1 MHNFES
7 LEIGRQFRYKPVK
20 EWKLPV
26 IALDSE
32 TLLNG
37 DTFLIADSLGNYVW
51 KPVLRQCLDFLF
63 YRPHHQKLNFF
74 YNLEFDIRGVIKF
87 LEEKEQKELV
97 TAGVSEVRRGIDKNG
112 KPGSCYTLRYCKDR
126 MYVVKDGTKTVAFYD
141 LAQFYRPLSLDRAA
155 TIFLGKGKEGI
166 KDYNFTEE
174 SVEERKDEIIKYC
187 LGDCKLTAR
196 LGELAKKKYE
206 ALGMFEKAYISPAF
220 MSEKYFNKFCRVP
233 KTLGIL
239 TDEHKKDINIRI
251 GSPLFLNPVWYAYLA
266 YAGGWIEIQKRGHFE
281 NLYKYDINSA
291 YPYVMSEL
299 IDPCKGYW
307 LYSREW
313 QAPES
318 DYAFVKAEVTI
329 DPNRIA
335 GLERDPF
342 ARQVYLSPISYLFTT
357 KGMNLRYYPA
367 GRWTCYLTANE
378 FKFIRDTLGKRGL
391 GTVKMIDGWFFFAE
405 DFASRPLGKR
415 VRLLYEL
422 KSELKN
428 KVEKRKNKNLVIE
441 YNQVKL
447 LLNSLYGKFIQR
459 VEVKKLDSEDKI
471 YIDHARTGGFFNPIW
486 AAIITSECRLQIA
499 RALLDNESS
508 CAAITTDGILT
519 TKPLDLELGKGL
531 GEWSQEP
538 GGEAVIVLPGAYGIK
553 GQKPESK
560 IRAFKGIFRGD
571 TSKNWF
577 DYLTLHK
584 SDSFIQVRD
593 KRPVSLM
600 EALLHTEKF
609 TTRDIN
615 RFVEFERKYNLKEY
629 RRLWFE
635 EVENCSDLLNRKYES
650 APLLRSSLEARV
662 AYKQTRPFDFDKPV
676 KSDKPDSVIQRVIKA
691 GGIKDSSSL
700 RDFGRSTDI
709 PLCCRRKDG
718 LAFDE
723 MSDELGLDENTFW
736 EGLTK
741 AKY

>member
-1 MHNFES
+1 MHKFES
-7 LEIGRQFRYKPVK
+7 LEIGRQFRYRPKK
-20 EWKLPV
+20 DWKLPV

-37 DTFLIADSLGNYVW
+37 NTFLICDSLGNYVW
-51 KPVLRQCLDFLF
+51 KPNLRDCLDFLF
-63 YRPHHQKLNFF
+63 LRCHHQKLNFF
-74 YNLEFDIRGVIKF
+74 YNLEFDVRGVIKF
-87 LEEKEQKELV
+87 LWESEQKKLV
-97 TAGVSEVRRGIDKNG
+97 TAGKAEIKTGIDKHG
-112 KPGSCYTLRYCKDR
+112 KPGCSYTLRYCKDR
-126 MYVVKDGTKTVAFYD
+126 MYIVKESKGRKTVAFYD

-155 TIFLGKGKEGI
+155 KMFLGEGKEGI
-166 KDYNFTEE
+166 KDYKFTPE
-174 SVEERKDEIIKYC
+174 STEERKEEIIKYC
-187 LGDCKLTAR
+187 LRDCTLTAQ

-206 ALGMFEKAYISPAF
+206 ALGIFEKAYISPAYL
-220 MSEKYFNKFCRVP
+220 SEKYFNKFCRVP

-239 TDEHKKDINIRI
+239 TDEHTKKINLRI
-251 GSPLFLNPVWYAYLA
+251 GSPLYHNPVWYAYEA

-291 YPYVMSEL
+291 YPYVMSNL
-299 IDPCKGYW
+299 IDPSKGFW
-307 LYSREW
+307 LYAREW
-313 QAPES
+313 LAPEA

-329 DPNRIA
+329 DPNRVA
-335 GLERDPF
+335 GLDRDPV

-357 KGMNLRYYPA
+357 KGMNLRYYPV
-367 GRWTCYLTANE
+367 GKWTCYLTANE
-378 FKFIRDTLGKRGL
+378 FKFIRDALGERGL
-391 GTVKMIDGWFFFAE
+391 GTVKLIDGWFFFAE
-405 DFASRPLGKR
+405 DFASRPLGRR

-422 KSELKN
+422 KTELKGAQ
-428 KVEKRKNKNLVIE
+428 KYDKNLVIE

-459 VEVKKLDSEDKI
+459 VEVKKLDGEEKI
-471 YIDHARTGGFFNPIW
+471 YIDHAKTGGFFNPIW

-499 RALLDNESS
+499 RALLDKESS

-519 TKPLDLELGKGL
+519 TEPLDLKLNKELGA
-531 GEWSQEP
+531 WSQEP

-577 DYLTLHK
+577 DYLTVHK
-584 SDSFIQVRD
+584 SDSFIHVRD

-609 TTRDIN
+609 TTKDIN

-629 RRLWFE
+629 RRLWYKE
-635 EVENCSDLLNRKYES
+635 IKTCQDLLNKS
-650 APLLRSSLEARV
+650 VDSTPLLISALEAR
-662 AYKQTRPFDFDKPV
+662 KHKERTRRFIFEKAETLT
-676 KSDKPDSVIQRVIKA
+676 QRVIKK
-691 GGIKDSSSL
+691 GGIKLSSAVT
-700 RDFGRSTDI
+700 DFGKYSEL
-709 PLCCRRKDG
+709 PLCVRRKTG
-718 LAFDE
+718 LPFDE
-723 MSDELGLDENTFW
+723 MSDELHIDDNALW

-741 AKY
+741 ARK

>member
-1 MHNFES
+1 MHKFEG
-7 LEIGRQFRYKPVK
+7 LEIGRQFRYKPIK
-20 EWKLPV
+20 DWSLPV
-26 IALDSE
+26 VALDSE

-37 DTFLIADSLGNYVW
+37 DTFLIADSLGNYIW

-87 LEEKEQKELV
+87 LYEKEQKELV
-97 TAGVSEVRRGIDKNG
+97 TIGLSDIRRGIDKHG
-112 KPGSCYTLRYCKDR
+112 KPGSLYTLRYCKDR
-126 MYVVKDGTKTVAFYD
+126 MYVVKGGRKTVAFFD
-141 LAQFYRPLSLDRAA
+141 LAQFYRPLSLDKAA
-155 TIFLGKGKEGI
+155 KMFLGEGKEGI

-174 SVEERKDEIIKYC
+174 SVEERKKEIIKYC
-187 LGDCKLTAR
+187 LRDCTLTAK

-206 ALGMFEKAYISPAF
+206 VLGLYEKAYISPAF

-233 KTLGIL
+233 KTTGIL
-239 TDEHKKDINIRI
+239 TDEHKKNINVRV
-251 GSPLFLNPVWYAYLA
+251 GSPLYLNPVWYAYEA

-299 IDPCKGYW
+299 IDPTKGYW
-307 LYSREW
+307 LFSREW
-313 QAPES
+313 QEPEA

-335 GLERDPF
+335 GLNRDPF

-357 KGMNLRYYPA
+357 KGMNLRYYVA
-367 GRWTCYLTANE
+367 GKWVCYLAANE
-378 FKFIRDTLGKRGL
+378 FKFIRDTLGQRGL
-391 GTVKMIDGWFFFAE
+391 GSVKLIDGWFFFAE
-405 DFASRPLGKR
+405 DFATRPLGKR

-422 KSELKN
+422 KTKLKN
-428 KVEKRKNKNLVIE
+428 AQKEDKNLVIE

-459 VEVKKLDSEDKI
+459 VEVKKLDSENKI

-499 RALLDNESS
+499 RALLDKEQY

-519 TKPLDLELGKGL
+519 TEPLDLKLGKEL

-571 TSKNWF
+571 TSNNWF

-584 SDSFIQVRD
+584 SDSFIHVKD

-609 TTRDIN
+609 TTKDIN
-615 RFVEFERKYNLKEY
+615 RFVEFERRYNLKEY
-629 RRLWFE
+629 RRLWYE
-635 EVENCSDLLNRKYES
+635 EIGTCSDLLNKNIDS
-650 APLLRSSLEARV
+650 SPLLRSSLEARTV
-662 AYKQTRPFDFDKPV
+662 YKKTRLFDFDKPV
-676 KSDKPDSVIQRVIKA
+676 KTKKVETIIQRVIRA

-700 RDFGRSTDI
+700 RDFGNFTEI
-709 PLCCRRKDG
+709 PLCVRRRLG

-723 MSDELGLDENTFW
+723 MANELDISESALW
-736 EGLTK
+736 EGLTLPN
-741 AKY
+741 Y